1 MNSPREQR
9 RRLALLRAF
18 DADGQVVVTESL
30 QLDAYWDES
39 HPLIDSNEYRATRSI
54 ARVDGNLFGDEGQL
68 LQHFENRYG
77 SSGEYL
83 GGRIEHEDGTVDE
96 D

>member
-1 MNSPREQR
+1 M
-9 RRLALLRAF
+9 ALLRGF

-30 QLDAYWDES
+30 QLDVYWDES
-39 HPLIDSNEYRATRSI
+39 HPLIDSNEYRATRCI
-54 ARVDGNLFGDEGQL
+54 AKIDGILFGDNGQR

-83 GGRIEHEDGTVDE
+83 GGRIEHEDGTVNE